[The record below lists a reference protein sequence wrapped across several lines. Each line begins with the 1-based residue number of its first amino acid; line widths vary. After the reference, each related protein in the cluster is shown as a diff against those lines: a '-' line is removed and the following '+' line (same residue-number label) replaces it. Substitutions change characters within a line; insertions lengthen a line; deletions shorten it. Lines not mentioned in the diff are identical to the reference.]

1 MAFCPRFTL
10 PVYRFWKSADNTHF
24 FTIKQSEK
32 QKPIDDYPDVYAY
45 EGIAWYAYGPE
56 EETP

>member
-32 QKPIDDYPDVYAY
+32 QKLIDDYADV
-45 EGIAWYAYGPE
+45 YAYGPE